1 MKNYQKEDEQ
11 VLRSKLTDL
20 EYQVTQNDATEPAFN
35 NKYWDNNAVGIYVDV
50 TSGEPLFSSLDKY
63 DSQCG
68 WPSFTR
74 PLAPELIAEKSDYK
88 LFSVRTEVRSRS
100 ADAHLGH
107 LFDDGPQQSGGLRYC
122 INSASLRFIAVDD
135 LQNAGYGRLLSLFE

>member
-1 MKNYQKEDEQ
+1 MNNYQKADEQ
-11 VLRSKLTDL
+11 VLRLKLTDL

-35 NKYWDNNAVGIYVDV
+35 NKYWDNNAVGIYVDI

-63 DSQCG
+63 DSLCG

-74 PLAPELIAEKSDYK
+74 PLAPGLLAEKSDKK

-107 LFDDGPQQSGGLRYC
+107 LFDDGPKQSGGLRYC

-135 LQNAGYGRLLSLFE
+135 LQDAGYGALLSLFE